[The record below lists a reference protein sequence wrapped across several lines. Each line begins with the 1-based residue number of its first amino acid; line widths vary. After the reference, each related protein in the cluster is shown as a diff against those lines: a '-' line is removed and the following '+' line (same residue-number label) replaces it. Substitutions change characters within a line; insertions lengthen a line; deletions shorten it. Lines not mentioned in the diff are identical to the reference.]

1 MNEMKQDQLATIIS
15 IEKELRYI
23 SGLLKQKGRE
33 ILSNYTITPP
43 QFDALQ
49 WLYEFGDMTIGELS
63 NKMYL
68 AHSTL
73 TVLIDRMEKAELV
86 KRVKDEQ
93 DRRVVQIHILPLGE
107 TIIQEVIEKRQQ
119 YLKQLMEQFE
129 ADEEAELLGLLSKLH
144 LLMK

>member
-1 MNEMKQDQLATIIS
+1 MSEMKQDQLESIVA
-15 IEKELRYI
+15 IEKEMRYI

-49 WLYEFGDMTIGELS
+49 WLHEFGDMTIGELS

-73 TVLIDRMEKAELV
+73 TVLIDRMENANLV

-119 YLKQLMEQFE
+119 YLKQLMEQFK
-129 ADEEAELLGLLSKLH
+129 AEEEVELQRLLTKLH

>member
-1 MNEMKQDQLATIIS
+1 MSDIKQEQLASIVA
-15 IEKELRYI
+15 IEKEMRYI
-23 SGLLKQKGRE
+23 SVLLKQKGRE
-33 ILSNYTITPP
+33 ILSDYTITPP

-49 WLYEFGDMTIGELS
+49 WLHEFGDMTIGELS

-68 AHSTL
+68 AHSTM

-86 KRVKDEQ
+86 KRVKDEH

-107 TIIQEVIEKRQQ
+107 KIIQDVIQQRQA
-119 YLKQLMEQFE
+119 YLKQLMEHFE
-129 ADEEAELLGLLSKLH
+129 EDEETELLRLLSKLH

>member
-1 MNEMKQDQLATIIS
+1 MNETKQDQLTAIIS

-23 SGLLKQKGRE
+23 SGLMKQKGRE

-129 ADEEAELLGLLSKLH
+129 ADEKAQLLRLLSKLH

>member
-1 MNEMKQDQLATIIS
+1 MNEVKQNEVASIVA
-15 IEKELRYI
+15 IEKEMRYI
-23 SGLLKQKGRE
+23 SVLLKQKGRE

-49 WLYEFGDMTIGELS
+49 WLHEFGDMTIGELS
-63 NKMYL
+63 TKMYL
-68 AHSTL
+68 AHSTM
-73 TVLIDRMEKAELV
+73 TVLIDRMENANLV
-86 KRVKDEQ
+86 KRVKDQQ

-129 ADEEAELLGLLSKLH
+129 VDEKAELLRLLSKLH